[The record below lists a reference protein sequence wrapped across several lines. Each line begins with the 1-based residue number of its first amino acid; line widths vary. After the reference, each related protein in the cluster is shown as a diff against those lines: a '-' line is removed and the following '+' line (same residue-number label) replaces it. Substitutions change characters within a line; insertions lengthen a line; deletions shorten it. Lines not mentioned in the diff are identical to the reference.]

1 MPEGVIYCPACCATG
16 VLSLRTMAL
25 CPECH
30 GAGELTTPAQ
40 IERVLRYELR
50 HERRRLLRLLA
61 LRVIDLHLRERGLLL

>member
-16 VLSLRTMAL
+16 VLSLRGMAL

-40 IERVLRYELR
+40 IARVLRYERR
-50 HERRRLLRLLA
+50 HLLRLLA
-61 LRVIDLHLRERGLLL
+61 LRVIDLHLRERGLLLD